1 MFAILRFTNLR
12 IDAFLTCQHGSRSSK
27 CSKFRRV
34 PSPAPLLSAL
44 QRPPFVGRAVNGF
57 HVSAGPN
64 VGPRIGFMRL
74 DEQFCPVYSATCS
87 GGVGVRVLSRVGVRA
102 KPK

>member
-12 IDAFLTCQHGSRSSK
+12 IDAFLTCQHGSRSTK

-64 VGPRIGFMRL
+64 VGPRVGFTKL
-74 DEQFCPVYSATCS
+74 DEQFRSVHSAACAW
-87 GGVGVRVLSRVGVRA
+87 GVGVRFLSRVGVCE